1 MPCVG
6 AAGDIPARPGAAR
19 ERSAGTELHLGVRE
33 RLASARLVP
42 AGTGPPPRAQSAG
55 DHGQPS
61 PRRARDWVR
70 LGALGAQDEGQPNPA
85 PSASLE
91 TQPGPGVAIGSEI
104 FRLEKTSQ
112 IMESNP
118 NLTVP
123 GPSLNDV
130 PKHYSYM
137 HFLEKSQP

>member
-1 MPCVG
+1 M
-6 AAGDIPARPGAAR
+6 
-19 ERSAGTELHLGVRE
+19 
-33 RLASARLVP
+33 
-42 AGTGPPPRAQSAG
+42 
-55 DHGQPS
+55 
-61 PRRARDWVR
+61 
-70 LGALGAQDEGQPNPA
+70 
-85 PSASLE
+85 E

-123 GPSLNDV
+123 GPSLNDD